1 MADAGSDPEPPAY
14 PMLEADQI
22 GEPQEVAKG
31 FRLAESPVWNPCTN
45 SLLFADVMGAGG
57 KGVIHSLDSAG
68 MVTDFMTD
76 TGNTNGFAYDID
88 GSLILTQMTGHLARR
103 DKSGVVMTLEPAGV
117 RLHTPDDVVVRSDGT
132 IYFSDGDFCPVGNL
146 LGYRTSLPV
155 FMLKPGATSLV
166 NVGMVGGP
174 NGIRLSPD
182 EKTLYVD
189 GFGAGT
195 ISAFDVADDGTA
207 TKRSAQFA
215 SGLSNP
221 DSMCLDAAGNLYVGV
236 SSGLQVFRPNGEK
249 VKLVRVDVSAG
260 ECTISGV
267 TNCGFG
273 GEDGKTLYI
282 TTWKTVVKIGNMPIP
297 GLDWKI
303 GKQRAV
309 CN

>member
-1 MADAGSDPEPPAY
+1 
-14 PMLEADQI
+14 
-22 GEPQEVAKG
+22 
-31 FRLAESPVWNPCTN
+31 
-45 SLLFADVMGAGG
+45 
-57 KGVIHSLDSAG
+57 
-68 MVTDFMTD
+68 
-76 TGNTNGFAYDID
+76 
-88 GSLILTQMTGHLARR
+88 
-103 DKSGVVMTLEPAGV
+103 
-117 RLHTPDDVVVRSDGT
+117 
-132 IYFSDGDFCPVGNL
+132 
-146 LGYRTSLPV
+146 
-155 FMLKPGATSLV
+155 MLKPGATSLV

-182 EKTLYVD
+182 EKTLYVN

-273 GEDGKTLYI
+273 GEDGKTLFI
-282 TTWKTVVKIGNMPIP
+282 TTWKTVVKIDNMPIP